1 MRLDRTL
8 LGLNLYAILDVVP
21 HATPEQI
28 RRAYRRLA
36 SVSHPDLSRDEPARA
51 QQRMSEIN
59 VAAGVLLDPTKRSL
73 YDRLRAE
80 LHYAEPVMVNVP
92 MRDAWD
98 DETLRDIHL
107 DERDKQWID
116 RLRSWPAKAM
126 TEFEDWREGWS
137 PEFRMMFLVLSL
149 TLAIGLIRFARPTSL
164 PSPFEDEPTSVATA
178 AAHR

>member
-36 SVSHPDLSRDEPARA
+36 SVSHPDLNRDPAA

-59 VAAGVLLDPTKRSL
+59 VAAGVLLDPAKRSL
-73 YDRLRAE
+73 YDRLRVE
-80 LHYAEPVMVNVP
+80 LRYTDAAVVSVP

-107 DERDKQWID
+107 DERDMQWID
-116 RLRSWPAKAM
+116 RLRSWPSKLM
-126 TEFEDWREGWS
+126 TQFEDWQQGWT

-149 TLAIGLIRFARPTSL
+149 SLAIGLIRYARPTSL
-164 PSPFEDEPTSVATA
+164 PTAFEDEPKAVAAQVTQ
-178 AAHR
+178 R

>member
-36 SVSHPDLSRDEPARA
+36 AVSHPDLSREEPTRA

-59 VAAGVLLDPTKRSL
+59 VAAGVLLDPAKRAL

-80 LHYAEPVMVNVP
+80 LRHGEPAVVAVP
-92 MRDAWD
+92 MREAWD
-98 DETLRDIHL
+98 DETLRDIRL
-107 DERDKQWID
+107 DERDLLWID
-116 RLRSWPAKAM
+116 RLRTWPSKTLAH
-126 TEFEDWREGWS
+126 FEGWQQSWS

-149 TLAIGLIRFARPTSL
+149 SLAIGLIRFARPTSL
-164 PSPFEDEPTSVATA
+164 PSSFDDEPTAVAARAT
-178 AAHR
+178 HR